1 MGAKFLL
8 GTVVPIFM
16 LFNYPDIG
24 RSTLCPVKWNAGN
37 GIVMIA
43 TRRRGAENDTAN
55 TYLWQQTKTAPS
67 RASSGRGRTVPLK
80 GVLFKTTGANGGQ
93 RVSNRDLI
101 ERNRREQRRRPS
113 TLDSR
118 RRRMTRCSGDAEH
131 IVHRTCTIL
140 TSVIAR
146 SPSDL

>member
-16 LFNYPDIG
+16 LFNYPLIG
-24 RSTLCPVKWNAGN
+24 RSTLCPVKRNAEN

-93 RVSNRDLI
+93 RVSNRDLF
-101 ERNRREQRRRPS
+101 NRAQSSRAATT
-113 TLDSR
+113 TLRIRLEPEAHDKMLR
-118 RRRMTRCSGDAEH
+118 GR
-131 IVHRTCTIL
+131 
-140 TSVIAR
+140 
-146 SPSDL
+146 